1 VATRTLNVQITGDAR
16 GINRVLDQ
24 TESRSRRWGSSMAK
38 GFAVAGAAAAGG
50 LAVGLKKSADA
61 AIEAEKA
68 QATMIA
74 QLRASNISYG
84 AHARQIDEV
93 IQKHSKL
100 SGLDDED
107 LQRSFT
113 NIIRV
118 TGDVD
123 KSLRLTGLAADFA
136 RAKHMDVAK
145 AGELVGKVAG
155 GNTGILSRYGI
166 QVEKNATASE
176 ALALLQRKFAG
187 QAEAYGKTTAGA
199 LDRSKVAS
207 ENLGEIVGA
216 KLTPLLAKGANA
228 LVSLVDAAGKLG
240 GPFRQA
246 SGTVANAI
254 RNIIDW
260 VQRFRKRNKEDI
272 DGVIDALKNLARF
285 AKSVFSTIIDVIR
298 PVLPHTKRILEGVI
312 QVIRGLVRIVT
323 GIING
328 DWSRVWDGAKDIV
341 GGALRALKAV
351 ITGSFAFLKAAVKE
365 LGGRL
370 VKALGSALSGLW
382 TTIRDAIKSGVKK
395 GIDAAKGAITGLIG
409 SLNPFGDGM
418 GRIGDG
424 IGRGLGKTFGGAG
437 PVSSLDGAN
446 PALRPIAAVA
456 SGFGV
461 RVSSGL
467 RGGAITSSGNASFH
481 SSGEALDMSNAPHPT
496 PQMMAA
502 AKAIERR
509 FGPNLAELIYSPL
522 GYSIIDGQR
531 TRPVA
536 VSDHY
541 DHVHAA
547 VDLGR
552 PGVGVGDGRGRIARQ
567 GDGPG
572 PRKIAAIA
580 DAAKDFGISPAILW
594 GVYGAETNFGQIK
607 SNSSAGAQGPFQ
619 FMPATARAYGVN
631 PHNFFSAVR
640 GAAKYLSQYKSR
652 GVAGMLA
659 AYNAGPAG
667 NPNNAET
674 QAYIPKVISLSRTW
688 PGVTRG
694 RRGAGGGG
702 GGGGTRRTGAA
713 GGGGSGAAGGSATGT
728 TQERRFGPGMGGY
741 EQQVAT
747 TERWNATARRKDNLP
762 ALMLGLQTE
771 RKIKRRRLKRI
782 ARLLKKRLTRSTRIA
797 LINEATQLEDEIG
810 ELNATIKELRADMK
824 GGAQTMEQAEAM
836 EAGVMPADTDTGGD
850 VGGGG
855 EAGPDPAIAAAEAAA
870 EADRQMKASLDAL
883 RQELEATRK
892 FGERVQA
899 TENFQLKKYLAD
911 VISGQIGGYGV
922 AGRAFTAGSG
932 VEHAY

>member
-312 QVIRGLVRIVT
+312 QVIRGLIRIVT

-382 TTIRDAIKSGVKK
+382 TVVRDGIKSGVKK
-395 GIDAAKGAITGLIG
+395 GVDAAKGALTGIIG
-409 SLNPFGDGM
+409 AINPFGDGM
-418 GRIGDG
+418 GKIGDG
-424 IGRGLGKTFGGAG
+424 IGAELGKTAIPRFGG
-437 PVSSLDGAN
+437 SLMGAR
-446 PALRPIAAVA
+446 PEMAPIAGLA
-456 SGFGV
+456 SRFGLG
-461 RVSSGL
+461 VSSG
-467 RGGAITSSGNASFH
+467 RRPGAITSSGNQSWH
-481 SSGEALDMSNAPHPT
+481 STGEALDVSGPASAMMGFARYMSHRA
-496 PQMMAA
+496 
-502 AKAIERR
+502 
-509 FGPNLAELIYSPL
+509 GSLAELIYTPL
-522 GYSIIDGQR
+522 GAWSNGQR
-531 TRPVA
+531 YTPTGQLA
-536 VSDHY
+536 KDHY
-541 DHVHAA
+541 DHVHVAMDVGA
-547 VDLGR
+547 
-552 PGVGVGDGRGRIARQ
+552 PGQGDGKGRIART

-688 PGVTRG
+688 PGVTQG
-694 RRGAGGGG
+694 RRGAG

-713 GGGGSGAAGGSATGT
+713 GGGGSGAAGGGATGT

-782 ARLLKKRLTRSTRIA
+782 ARLLKTRLTRSMRIA
-797 LINEATQLEDEIG
+797 LIQEATQLEDEIG
-810 ELNATIKELRADMK
+810 ELGATIKELRADMK
-824 GGAQTMEQAEAM
+824 GGARTMEQAEAM